1 MKKFIKTF
9 LLFISFLSVF
19 SCEYDF
25 PVKPELTEK
34 GELISINEVNNSKA
48 DYLKSLLSKYEIDTE
63 LFKKFL
69 FDVKVYKI
77 IYTTLNYDGRL
88 IKASGALFVPD
99 KINNLPLLCIQ
110 HGTQTKRTNVSS
122 QNPFY
127 ALEGYIGALLGYYT
141 LVPDYIG
148 LGESNEIH
156 PYHHAS
162 SSANS
167 VIDFIRATRRAAN
180 FLNINLNGQVFLIGY
195 SEGGYV
201 TLAAQRE
208 IEKNYYNEISI
219 TASAPMAGAYDLYLT
234 AQLILKKK
242 FYDQPSFLAYLIYAY
257 NKIYGWNK
265 IDEIFNPPYAKKIPS
280 LFDGTKTTSEINL
293 ELTNDLLKLFNSE
306 FLTKF
311 QNGTEHNFT
320 NALKKNSLINF
331 IPRSPTKLYH
341 GDADEYVP
349 YENSLKAK
357 EYFNSYGAN
366 VELITI
372 KNGTH
377 ISAAIPAIVNA
388 IFWFDN
394 LKAKNLIAA
403 KKFYMRSQN
412 IK

>member
-63 LFKKFL
+63 LLKKFL

-234 AQLILKKK
+234 SQLILRNR
-242 FYDQPSFLAYLIYAY
+242 FYEQPSFLAYLIYAY

-265 IDEIFNPPYAKKIPS
+265 INEIFNSPYAEKIPS
-280 LFDGTKTTSEINL
+280 LFDGTKTTGEINL
-293 ELTNDLLKLFNSE
+293 ELTRDLTKLFKAD
-306 FLTKF
+306 FLIKF
-311 QNGTEHNFT
+311 QNGTERDFT
-320 NALKKNSLINF
+320 NALIENSLINF
-331 IPRSPTKLYH
+331 IPVTPTKLFH

-349 YENSLKAK
+349 YENSIKARD
-357 EYFNSYGAN
+357 YFNSRGAN

-377 ISAAIPAIVNA
+377 ITAALPSIIEAIY
-388 IFWFDN
+388 WFESIRKN
-394 LKAKNLIAA
+394 VIESKKMIAKN
-403 KKFYMRSQN
+403 
-412 IK
+412 